1 MVKKLEC
8 KEQHKNFPPFT
19 IFVNFVSEEAKIA
32 ADHVSSINAVMGHQS
47 QKTIKTMTK
56 SVRTLSTTLT
66 SKDSSEQIVQKPE
79 SESSM
84 SCIVCQQRHQLT
96 DSGKTLGG
104 RYCIRQDKRN
114 VFSNWLFA
122 HLSRNC
128 KTRNTCNECAKDILK
143 LCMVC

>member
-1 MVKKLEC
+1 MVKKVEY

-19 IFVNFVSEEAKIA
+19 IFVDFVSEEPKIA
-32 ADHVSSINAVMGHQS
+32 ADPVTSIKAVMDHQRG
-47 QKTIKTMTK
+47 KTIKTMTN

-84 SCIVCQQRHQLT
+84 SCIVSQQRHQLT

-114 VFSNWLFA
+114 VFWLFA

-128 KTRNTCNECAKDILK
+128 KTRKTCDECVKDILQ